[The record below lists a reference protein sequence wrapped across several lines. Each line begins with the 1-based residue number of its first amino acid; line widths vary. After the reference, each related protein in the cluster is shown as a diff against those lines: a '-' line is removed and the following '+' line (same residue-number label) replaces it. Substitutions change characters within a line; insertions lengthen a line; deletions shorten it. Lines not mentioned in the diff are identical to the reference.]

1 MEFFISRKTVY
12 SSILPES
19 NFKSFSYLVMPSIY
33 MHKKKIGVFL
43 FIIDE
48 LEKRDI
54 YLQHQQ
60 ALVLPEGC

>member
-1 MEFFISRKTVY
+1 MKTGY
-12 SSILPES
+12 SSILPGS
-19 NFKSFSYLVMPSIY
+19 NFKSFSHLDMPSVY